1 MPYHPEHTR
10 LSQTQ
15 MIVAGLLVLL
25 LAISLLWSFQEGR
38 ARTRTEPTP
47 AVTPA
52 AAEPSSIE
60 PAAAAAGAGST
71 PR

>member
-25 LAISLLWSFQEGR
+25 VAISLLWSFQEGR
-38 ARTRTEPTP
+38 ERTRTEPTP
-47 AVTPA
+47 AVAPA
-52 AAEPSSIE
+52 AAEPSSIDD
-60 PAAAAAGAGST
+60 AAAAGAGGS